1 VEEAEAVVEL
11 GLTSLNNYLIPL
23 NQLLEIE
30 SLERQGQ
37 LLTRNKERFKV
48 LELQELLRLQLNPQ
62 LLPFQDSM

>member
-48 LELQELLRLQLNPQ
+48 LELQELLRLQLNQ
-62 LLPFQDSM
+62 R